1 MAHHSSQLNG
11 SSHLRAIAPS
21 ASPEETAAIVAA
33 IERFRRATSPPA
45 EPPSTDQE
53 GWLRAAILEGVSRQP
68 HGGISEAWINT

>member
-1 MAHHSSQLNG
+1 MAHRSSQPNG

-33 IERFRRATSPPA
+33 IERFRRATSSHA
-45 EPPSTDQE
+45 EPQSTDQQ

-68 HGGISEAWINT
+68 QGDTSEAWINT

>member
-1 MAHHSSQLNG
+1 MSQRSSQLNG
-11 SSHLRAIAPS
+11 SSHLRTIAPS

-33 IERFRRATSPPA
+33 IERFRRVTSSHA
-45 EPPSTDQE
+45 EPPSTGQQ